1 MATTKTSQN
10 PKALKTPKAK
20 ISFRPPAKQA
30 AHAIRKLTAHGAPRH
45 ANDNSGQIHSKGTER
60 AYEQALTGLVGW
72 LQLNKK
78 GDLKGLTQ
86 ADAQYYLEER
96 AEIVA
101 QKTLDLDRQAISAY
115 LGFKLGVIKSELT
128 TIKQS
133 RAYTHKHIAM
143 VSDAQSAPHAL
154 ATSIA
159 AAAGLRAQ
167 ELLTLQPAAERQ
179 ADKHRHYRDDLF
191 IGMETGVR
199 YTVEGKG
206 GLCREVM
213 LPSALAEKLE
223 VNRLDSPVTVYDRG
237 VKYQQHYA
245 IGGGQ
250 QWSSSFGKASM
261 RALGWTTGAHGLRHT
276 YAQLRVI
283 AVQMENYSFEEA
295 KLVVSQEMGHF
306 RASVID
312 EYLR

>member
-1 MATTKTSQN
+1 VSK
-10 PKALKTPKAK
+10 PKAK
-20 ISFRPPAKQA
+20 AKVSFRPPNKQA
-30 AHAIRKLTAHGAPRH
+30 AHAVRQMAAHGTPRH
-45 ANDNSGQIHSKGTER
+45 GREASGQIHSQGTER

-78 GDLKGLTQ
+78 GDLRGLTE
-86 ADAQYYLEER
+86 ADAVLYLAGR
-96 AEIVA
+96 AEMVG

-115 LGFKLGVIKSELT
+115 LGVKLAPIKSGLAT
-128 TIKQS
+128 HKQS
-133 RAYTHKHIAM
+133 RAYIPRHIDM
-143 VSDAQSAPHAL
+143 VAAAQSPQHAL
-154 ATSIA
+154 ATAIA

-167 ELLTLQPAAERQ
+167 ELLTLRLATERPADQHRQ
-179 ADKHRHYRDDLF
+179 YRDDRF
-191 IGMETGVR
+191 IGMEGIR

-213 LPSALAEKLE
+213 LTQALANKLE
-223 VNRLDSPVTVYDRG
+223 ANRLAQPVTVYDRG

-245 IGGGQ
+245 IGGGL

-283 AVQMENYSFEEA
+283 AVQMQNYSFGEA

>member
-1 MATTKTSQN
+1 
-10 PKALKTPKAK
+10 
-20 ISFRPPAKQA
+20 
-30 AHAIRKLTAHGAPRH
+30 
-45 ANDNSGQIHSKGTER
+45 
-60 AYEQALTGLVGW
+60 

-78 GDLKGLTQ
+78 GDLRGLTE
-86 ADAQYYLEER
+86 ADALLYLAGR
-96 AEIVA
+96 AEMVG

-115 LGFKLGVIKSELT
+115 LGVKLTAIKSELAT
-128 TIKQS
+128 HKQS
-133 RAYTHKHIAM
+133 RAYIPRHIDM
-143 VSDAQSAPHAL
+143 VAAAQSPQHAL
-154 ATSIA
+154 ASAIA
-159 AAAGLRAQ
+159 AAASLRAQ
-167 ELLTLQPAAERQ
+167 ELLTLRLATERPADRHRQ
-179 ADKHRHYRDDLF
+179 YRDDRF
-191 IGMETGVR
+191 IGMEGLR

-213 LPSALAEKLE
+213 LTQALA
-223 VNRLDSPVTVYDRG
+223 NRLAQPITVYDRG

-245 IGGGQ
+245 IGGGL

-283 AVQMENYSFEEA
+283 AVQMQNYSFGEA

>member
-1 MATTKTSQN
+1 M
-10 PKALKTPKAK
+10 PPKTPKVK
-20 ISFRPPAKQA
+20 ISFRSAAKQA
-30 AHAIRKLTAHGAPRH
+30 AHAVRKLVAHGTPRH
-45 ANDNSGQIHSKGTER
+45 GSDHSGQIHSKGTER
-60 AYEQALTGLVGW
+60 AYEQALSGLVEW
-72 LQLNKK
+72 LQGNKK
-78 GDLKGLTQ
+78 GDLKGLSK
-86 ADAQYYLEER
+86 ADAQHYLEER
-96 AEIVA
+96 AEAVG

-115 LGFKLGVIKSELT
+115 LGIKLASVKSGLT

-133 RAYTHKHIAM
+133 RAYIPRHIDM
-143 VSDAQSAPHAL
+143 VAAKQSQKYAL
-154 ATSIA
+154 ATAIA
-159 AAAGLRAQ
+159 ASAGLRAQ
-167 ELLTLQPAAERQ
+167 ELLTLRLATERPADR
-179 ADKHRHYRDDLF
+179 HRKYRDDRF
-191 IGMETGVR
+191 IGMQGVR

-213 LPSALAEKLE
+213 ITNELANKLE
-223 VNRLDSPVTVYDRG
+223 ANKLEKPITVYDRG

-250 QWSSSFGKASM
+250 QWSSSFGKASR

-283 AVQMENYSFEEA
+283 AVQMENYSYEEA

>member
-1 MATTKTSQN
+1 M
-10 PKALKTPKAK
+10 PKAK
-20 ISFRPPAKQA
+20 ISFRSPAKQA
-30 AHAIRKLTAHGAPRH
+30 AHAIRKLTAHGTPRH
-45 ANDNSGQIHSKGTER
+45 GSDNSGQIHSKGTER
-60 AYEQALTGLVGW
+60 AYEQALTGLVEW

-78 GDLKGLTQ
+78 GDLKGLSK
-86 ADAQYYLEER
+86 ADAQLYLEER
-96 AEIVA
+96 TEAVG

-115 LGFKLGVIKSELT
+115 LGIKLASIKSEIT

-133 RAYTHKHIAM
+133 RAYIPRHIDM
-143 VSDAQSAPHAL
+143 VAAKQSPQYAL
-154 ATSIA
+154 ATEIA
-159 AAAGLRAQ
+159 TSAGLRAQ
-167 ELLTLQPAAERQ
+167 ELLTLRPAIERP
-179 ADKHRHYRDDLF
+179 ADKHRKYRDDRF
-191 IGMETGVR
+191 IGLEGIL

-213 LPSALAEKLE
+213 IPTALANKLE
-223 VNRLDSPVTVYDRG
+223 ANRLEKSITVYDRG
-237 VKYQQHYA
+237 VKYEQQYD
-245 IGGGQ
+245 IGGGK
-250 QWSSSFGKASM
+250 QWTDSFRLASI

-283 AVQMENYSFEEA
+283 AVQMENYSFEQA